1 MIHRFLMTNN
11 GKATM
16 QQIIEALGK
25 SEEDKNVVEEKIM
38 MMQRFGIVTVDGDLV
53 TIKRRD

>member
-1 MIHRFLMTNN
+1 MTNN

-25 SEEDKNVVEEKIM
+25 SEEDKNIVEEKIM